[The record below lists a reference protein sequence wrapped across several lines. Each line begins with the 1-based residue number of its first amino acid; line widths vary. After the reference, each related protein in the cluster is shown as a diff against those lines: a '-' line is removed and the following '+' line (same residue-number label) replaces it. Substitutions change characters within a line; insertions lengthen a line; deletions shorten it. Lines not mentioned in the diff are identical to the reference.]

1 MWAWDALLVWLLN
14 VAQRTSY
21 QRKVG
26 TAIRALRNGAGL
38 SLEKLAE
45 VADLH
50 PVYLGRVERGEENI
64 SLASLWRLA
73 NALNVRVRDLVAEV

>member
-1 MWAWDALLVWLLN
+1 
-14 VAQRTSY
+14 VAPRIPY

-26 TAIRALRNGAGL
+26 SAIRALRTRERM

-45 VADLH
+45 AADLH

-73 NALNVRVRDLVAEV
+73 NALKVRVRDLVDEV